1 MGAPHLT
8 APVINDI
15 ETGRSKA
22 GARRRPVSVSE
33 LLAFALALNAPP
45 VYLIVPP
52 DDLDEPY
59 PVTPA
64 ASETRRNVAAW
75 IRGTGPMLPRMPLVG
90 DVRKFYAELPEEEFQ
105 AMTQRKEPE

>member
-1 MGAPHLT
+1 MGAPQLT
-8 APVINDI
+8 SPVINDI

-45 VYLIVPP
+45 LYLIVPP

-59 PVTPA
+59 PVTPT
-64 ASETRRNVAAW
+64 ETESRANVAAW
-75 IRGTGPMLPRMPLVG
+75 FTGTGPILPRMPLVG
-90 DVRKFYAELPEEEFQ
+90 DTRKYYAELPEDQFR
-105 AMTQRKEPE
+105 AMTQKGQS